1 MPRIARTLKR
11 LPVIG
16 CLANRRLMDRFAS
29 IRAWRT
35 APAGIVKSGPT
46 LVGEDLLRTFGTGG
60 SVTHALKD
68 VSVELHRGE
77 MNLLMG
83 PSGSG
88 KSTLLAVLSALLRP
102 DAGTVKA
109 HGRDVWTMT
118 DQEMEKFRLDHCSYI
133 FQGYNL
139 FPALT
144 ARQQLEVVLQWG
156 EGVNRREARQRAD
169 KVLDQL
175 GLSHRAHLRPNVLS
189 GGEKQRVAIARAMVK
204 NPSFVFADEPTS
216 ALDWE
221 NGQLVMDMLKDQARM
236 RGTTVLVVTHD
247 HRLEK
252 YADRIFSMADGS
264 LAGDA
269 AMVNAN
275 PVDVGTAEL
284 HPLPDRPQVSFDRV
298 RLADIAP
305 RSVVASAQ

>member
-1 MPRIARTLKR
+1 MARIARMIR
-11 LPVIG
+11 RIPVVG
-16 CLANRRLMDRFAS
+16 CMLNSKAVMRKSLAAA
-29 IRAWRT
+29 RALRA
-35 APAGIVKSGPT
+35 APHGIVKSGPS
-46 LVGEDLLRTFGTGG
+46 LVGEDLLRSFGTGTNQ
-60 SVTHALKD
+60 THALKD
-68 VSVELHRGE
+68 VNLELHRGE

-109 HGRDVWTMT
+109 HGQDVWTMT
-118 DQEMEKFRLDHCSYI
+118 DNEMEKFRLAHCSYI

-139 FPALT
+139 FPSLT

-156 EGVNRREARQRAD
+156 EGASQREARKRAD
-169 KVLDQL
+169 KVLGQL
-175 GLSHRAHLRPNVLS
+175 GMGNRAHLRPNVLS

-221 NGQLVMDMLKDQARM
+221 NGQIVMDMLKDQARQ

-252 YADRIFSMADGS
+252 YADKIFTMADGS
-264 LAGDA
+264 MLNAGTDTHSSIE
-269 AMVNAN
+269 
-275 PVDVGTAEL
+275 VDTKEL
-284 HPLPDRPQVSFDRV
+284 HPLPEMPNVTFDRV
-298 RLADIAP
+298 RLGDLAP
-305 RSVVASAQ
+305 RLITNE

>member
-1 MPRIARTLKR
+1 MPRLGRFIKR
-11 LPVIG
+11 LPVVG
-16 CLANRRLMDRFAS
+16 CMLNSKSMMRLATMKAFGQ
-29 IRAWRT
+29 
-35 APAGIVKSGPT
+35 APAGGVRPGPT
-46 LVGEDLLRTFGTGG
+46 LIGEDLLRSFGTGT
-60 SVTHALKD
+60 SKTHALRD
-68 VSVELHRGE
+68 VNLELHRGE
-77 MNLLMG
+77 LNLLMG

-109 HGRDVWTMT
+109 HGQDVWTMT
-118 DQEMEKFRLDHCSYI
+118 DDQMEKFRLAHCSYI

-139 FPALT
+139 FPSLT

-156 EGVNRREARQRAD
+156 EGASRREARTRAD
-169 KVLDQL
+169 KVLGQL
-175 GLSHRAHLRPNVLS
+175 GLGHRAHLRPHVLS

-221 NGQLVMDMLKDQARM
+221 NGQLVMDMLKEQARM

-252 YADRIFSMADGS
+252 YADRIFSMADGN
-264 LAGDA
+264 L
-269 AMVNAN
+269 VN
-275 PVDVGTAEL
+275 DGTENASGIKDDTKDP
-284 HPLPDRPQVSFDRV
+284 HPLPDRPQITRDRV
-298 RLADIAP
+298 QLADIAP
-305 RSVVASAQ
+305 RGLTPN